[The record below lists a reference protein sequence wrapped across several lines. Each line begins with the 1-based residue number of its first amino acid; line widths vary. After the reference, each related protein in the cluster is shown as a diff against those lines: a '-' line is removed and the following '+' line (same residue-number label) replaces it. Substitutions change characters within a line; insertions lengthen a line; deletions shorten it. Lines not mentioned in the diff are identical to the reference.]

1 MIELRFSEADE
12 RFRTVARAWL
22 EANLV
27 ERFAP
32 LIGRGGP
39 GDEDERMLPLRLEWE
54 RQLCEGGW
62 TGLAWPREHGGR
74 AASLVEQVVWNEEYV
89 RARAPGR
96 VGHMGEQLLGPTLL
110 AFGTEAQKRRFLP
123 PIRRGEE
130 LWCQGYSEPNA
141 GSDLANVQ
149 TRAERRGDEWVIT
162 GQKIWTSGGAW
173 ADWCFAVCRTE
184 PGSRRHAGLSYLLVP
199 MRQPGVTV
207 RPIRQLTGTSEFS
220 EVFFDGAVT
229 AADNVVGEIGGG
241 WKIAMATLGF
251 ERGVSTLGQQLRFS
265 LELDEVLAEARA
277 RGADPVLR
285 DKLTRA
291 WIDLQVMRLSALR
304 TLGSMSRAALCNKLT
319 WATWH
324 RALGELAME
333 ALGQEAEILPG
344 APYELS
350 PLQRLYLFSRAD
362 TIYAGANEIQ
372 KNIIAER
379 GLGLPAEP
387 RPT

>member
-199 MRQPGVTV
+199 MRQSGVTV

-291 WIDLQVMRLSALR
+291 WIDLQIMRLSALR

>member
-291 WIDLQVMRLSALR
+291 WIDLQIMRLSALR

-333 ALGQEAEILPG
+333 ALGPEAEILPG